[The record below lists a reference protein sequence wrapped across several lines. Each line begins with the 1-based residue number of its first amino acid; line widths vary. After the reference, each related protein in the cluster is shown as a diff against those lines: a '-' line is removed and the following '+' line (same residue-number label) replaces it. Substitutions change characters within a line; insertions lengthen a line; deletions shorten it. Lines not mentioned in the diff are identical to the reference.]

1 MAGLK
6 LKMLTKQEFVPE
18 HGETYIA
25 FLISD
30 FYGDL
35 EYVELEC
42 EFHYQMIDA
51 ETGYCLGTSAVYN
64 GDNGIP
70 FHTPM
75 RYEAKNRFK
84 LLTEE
89 EKETY
94 KYHEEEDQ
102 RFWWEKTWF
111 LSDRRN
117 LQIHPEELDEMS
129 IGIMKKKDF
138 MYQVREANKFRVA
151 TKEENKT

>member
-6 LKMLTKQEFVPE
+6 LEMLTKQEFVPE

-51 ETGYCLGTSAVYN
+51 ETGYCLEYVCGV
-64 GDNGIP
+64 
-70 FHTPM
+70 
-75 RYEAKNRFK
+75 
-84 LLTEE
+84 
-89 EKETY
+89 
-94 KYHEEEDQ
+94 
-102 RFWWEKTWF
+102 
-111 LSDRRN
+111 
-117 LQIHPEELDEMS
+117 
-129 IGIMKKKDF
+129 
-138 MYQVREANKFRVA
+138 
-151 TKEENKT
+151 

>member
-6 LKMLTKQEFVPE
+6 LEMLTKQEFVPE

-30 FYGDL
+30 LYGDL
-35 EYVELEC
+35 EFVELEC

-51 ETGYCLGTSAVYN
+51 EDGYSLPTSAIYN

-70 FHTPM
+70 FNTAM
-75 RYEAKNRFK
+75 RWEGKNRFK
-84 LLTEE
+84 ILTEK
-89 EKETY
+89 EKDEY
-94 KYHEEEDQ
+94 KHHEEENQ
-102 RFWWEKTWF
+102 RFWWEKSWF

-138 MYQVREANKFRVA
+138 MTQVREANKFRVA
-151 TKEENKT
+151 IKEENKA

>member
-6 LKMLTKQEFVPE
+6 LEMLTKQEFVPE

-30 FYGDL
+30 FYGSL

-51 ETGYCLGTSAVYN
+51 ETGYCLSTSAVYN

-70 FHTPM
+70 FNTAM
-75 RYEAKNRFK
+75 RWEGKNRFK
-84 LLTEE
+84 ILTEK
-89 EKETY
+89 EKEEY
-94 KYHEEEDQ
+94 KHHKEDDQ
-102 RFWWEKTWF
+102 RFWWEKSWF
-111 LSDRRN
+111 LSGPGN

-138 MYQVREANKFRVA
+138 MTQVKEANKFRVA
-151 TKEENKT
+151 TKEENRA

>member
-6 LKMLTKQEFVPE
+6 LEMLTKQEFVPE
-18 HGETYIA
+18 HGEVYVA

-30 FYGDL
+30 FYGEL
-35 EYVELEC
+35 QYVELEC

-51 ETGYCLGTSAVYN
+51 ETGYCLSTSAMYN

-70 FHTPM
+70 FNTAM
-75 RYEAKNRFK
+75 RYEGKNRFK

-89 EKETY
+89 EKEKY
-94 KYHEEEDQ
+94 KYHKEEDQ

-111 LSDRRN
+111 LSGRN

-129 IGIMKKKDF
+129 IGIMKKRDF
-138 MYQVREANKFRVA
+138 MVQVIEANKTRVA
-151 TKEENKT
+151 IKEENKA